1 MTDRRR
7 AAACLPAAAR
17 SLWSLLSLLTL
28 VSLARSA
35 AAQSIRLSIPSV
47 SSDSISPAPAMLVD
61 GFETQP
67 EAGPYSMSL
76 DLSLESQFRAPFYSR
91 NVTSETATFSIDSLL
106 PERNVVYF
114 RARLLDRFGNVVAE
128 ARDQHPVRSWLRL
141 IPQLSPNTLVPRFY
155 WSSPPITVPPGL
167 WDYDVS
173 VINNA
178 SGKVEFTQTDI
189 QDTSFVFPT
198 PLESNTS
205 YRWQVHAR
213 AENGVAADQTTVAS
227 NGSFVITPLDQPAV
241 TLFYQNF
248 PNPFGRGTPHEST
261 CFWFDL
267 SHEATV
273 TITIYD
279 ITLRTVRRIVPGAT
293 SSGIKLPVGVY
304 GRQNLSE
311 QPGGC
316 DDRFAWDGRDDTGR
330 FVPAGVY
337 LAIFKGDGVRTS
349 VKMLYRGP

>member
-1 MTDRRR
+1 MIVRRR
-7 AAACLPAAAR
+7 GAAYLAGAALA
-17 SLWSLLSLLTL
+17 LLSL
-28 VSLARSA
+28 VSFATGA
-35 AAQSIRLSIPSV
+35 AAQSIRLSISGITA
-47 SSDSISPAPAMLVD
+47 DSTSPAPLMSVS

-67 EAGPYSMSL
+67 EAGPYSVSL

-91 NVTSETATFSIDSLL
+91 NAVGENASFTIDSLL

-114 RARLLDRFGNVVAE
+114 RVRLLDRFGNVVAE

-141 IPQLSPNTLVPRFY
+141 VPLVSPDTRFPRFY

-167 WDYDVS
+167 WVYDVS
-173 VINNA
+173 VLNSA
-178 SGKVEFTQTDI
+178 TGKVDFAETNI
-189 QDTSFVFPT
+189 QDTTFVFPT
-198 PLESNTS
+198 PLESSTS

-213 AENGVAADQTTVAS
+213 AQNGVAADETTVAS
-227 NGSFVITPLDQPAV
+227 NGSFVITPLDQPTV

-248 PNPFGRGTPHEST
+248 PNPFGRGTRREST

-267 SHEATV
+267 AHQSTV

-279 ITLRTVRRIVPGAT
+279 ITLRTVRRVVPGAT
-293 SSGIKLPVGVY
+293 SSGVDLPVGVY
-304 GRQNLSE
+304 GRRNLSD

-316 DDRFAWDGRDDTGR
+316 DDRFAWDGRDDAGR

-337 LAIFKGDGVRTS
+337 LAIFKADGVRTS

>member
-1 MTDRRR
+1 MICRRR
-7 AAACLPAAAR
+7 AAAFLLGAG
-17 SLWSLLSLLTL
+17 LSLLALT
-28 VSLARSA
+28 STGRSA
-35 AAQSIRLSIPSV
+35 AAQSVQLSISGITA
-47 SSDSISPAPAMLVD
+47 DSTSPAPIMSVS

-67 EAGPYSMSL
+67 EAGPYSVSL

-91 NVTSETATFSIDSLL
+91 NAVGELASFTIDSLL
-106 PERNVVYF
+106 PQRNIVYF
-114 RARLLDRFGNVVAE
+114 RVRLLDRFGNVVAE
-128 ARDQHPVRSWLRL
+128 ARAQHPVRSWLRL
-141 IPQLSPNTLVPRFY
+141 VPQLSPNTLFPRFY

-167 WDYDVS
+167 WSYDIS

-178 SGKVEFTQTDI
+178 SGKVAFTQTNL
-189 QDTSFVFPT
+189 QDTSFVFPA

-213 AENGVAADQTTVAS
+213 AENGVSADQTTVS
-227 NGSFVITPLDQPAV
+227 SDGSFVITPLDQPAV

-248 PNPFGRGTPHEST
+248 PNPFGRGTPREST

-267 SHEATV
+267 AHEATV

-293 SSGIKLPVGVY
+293 SSGVQLPVGVY
-304 GRQNLSE
+304 GRRD
-311 QPGGC
+311 PTGGC
-316 DDRFAWDGRDDTGR
+316 NDRFAWDGRDDAGR

-337 LAIFKGDGVRTS
+337 LAIFAGDGVRTS